1 MELNNNHVRCSN
13 DEHNE
18 LLETKLEA
26 LEKRLQNLTTQIRNS
41 VVTKG
46 FDTKTGP
53 KTQIEDLDMFSFRIW
68 TIGVA
73 AGDYDNYGYVLDQDI
88 IRLRSEILG
97 HHSNRYIPQV
107 CMTPSDIRCESVIS
121 HSDLQLTSISYK
133 YEYIVI
139 NLRKPRR
146 SIIFGAKHNAFMVMR
161 VSGAKPIVMGR
172 RNTTK

>member
-1 MELNNNHVRCSN
+1 MEPNNNHERSDT

-26 LEKRLQNLTTQIRNS
+26 LEKRLQNLTTQIRNR

-53 KTQIEDLDMFSFRIW
+53 RTQIEDLDMFSFRLW

-73 AGDYDNYGYVLDQDI
+73 AGDYDNYGYVLDQNI
-88 IRLRSEILG
+88 ISLRSEILC
-97 HHSNRYIPQV
+97 HHSNRYTPMV

-146 SIIFGAKHNAFMVMR
+146 SIIFGAKDNAFVAMR
-161 VSGAKPIVMGR
+161 VSGAKPILIGR